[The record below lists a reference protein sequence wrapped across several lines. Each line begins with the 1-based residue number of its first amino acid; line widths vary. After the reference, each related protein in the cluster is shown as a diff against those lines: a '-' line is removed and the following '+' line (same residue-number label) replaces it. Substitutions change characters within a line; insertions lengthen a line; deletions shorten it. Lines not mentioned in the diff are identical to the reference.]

1 MAEFCKD
8 CFLEINPLK
17 ENETVVLSAPDDLDF
32 CEGCGE
38 WKRVVVSIRR
48 KNLFDALKE
57 KHNNKN

>member
-32 CEGCGE
+32 CEGCG
-38 WKRVVVSIRR
+38 
-48 KNLFDALKE
+48 
-57 KHNNKN
+57 